1 MNIDEYL
8 NPEHGLLE
16 FFLQMKAE
24 GHIRHLGFS
33 CHGRAGT
40 LRRFLEAYG
49 EHMEF
54 CQIQLNWFDWSFQNA
69 KESVDILKEYDLPIW
84 VMEPVRGGRLLNL
97 DEKYTVRLNEM
108 RPDRSLAD
116 WAFRFLLGIDSVT
129 VVLSGMSDME
139 QLTENIDIF
148 CDETK
153 LSAEENNT
161 LIEIGEEMG
170 KTGTLPCTACRYCT
184 SHCPQGLDIPDLI
197 SMYNQVL
204 FKKGEADFISTFAA
218 KSLDE
223 DKQPSACLHCHSCE
237 PLCPQQIKIS
247 DAMQGFE
254 DAINAFFAQ

>member
-1 MNIDEYL
+1 
-8 NPEHGLLE
+8 
-16 FFLQMKAE
+16 
-24 GHIRHLGFS
+24 
-33 CHGRAGT
+33 
-40 LRRFLEAYG
+40 
-49 EHMEF
+49 MEF

-204 FKKGEADFISTFAA
+204 FKKGEADFSPHLRPSHWMRIN
-218 KSLDE
+218 SL
-223 DKQPSACLHCHSCE
+223 QHVCTAIHAS
-237 PLCPQQIKIS
+237 LCVRSKLRSRTPCRGLK
-247 DAMQGFE
+247 MP
-254 DAINAFFAQ
+254 